1 MKLNKAFST
10 LHWWLYNLRV
20 RHRFA
25 SFGQGSRIDPYPVLL
40 TGEKYVSVGKDVVI
54 GKQVQL
60 TAWDHF
66 GSQHFTPEII
76 IGDGC
81 SIGTGAHISAVNRI
95 VLGHN
100 VLTGKNVLIT
110 DNAHGEA
117 DPNIL
122 DIAPLK
128 RPLVSKGPVV
138 IGDNVWIGEKASLLP
153 GVTIGDGAI
162 IAAGAVVT
170 KDVPAGCIARGVPA
184 KSYKMR
190 TRDGKE

>member
-1 MKLNKAFST
+1 MKLNNAFST
-10 LHWWLYNLRV
+10 LHWWLFNLRV

-25 SFGQGSRIDPYPVLL
+25 AFGEGSRIEPYPVRLE
-40 TGEKYVSVGKDVVI
+40 GERYVSIGRGVVVGS
-54 GKQVQL
+54 QVQL
-60 TAWDHF
+60 TAWDHYGDQCF
-66 GSQHFTPEII
+66 SPII
-76 IGDGC
+76 MIGDGC
-81 SIGTGAHISAVNRI
+81 SIGTGSHITAVNHI
-95 VLGHN
+95 TLGKN
-100 VLTGKNVLIT
+100 VLTGKYVLIT

-117 DPNIL
+117 DSDML

-138 IGDNVWIGEKASLLP
+138 IGDNVWIGEKATILP

-184 KSYKMR
+184 KTFKMR